1 MNGEDKIKCNFKD
14 IIILVYI
21 FCVNEQKVVVNAHK
35 KEDGLIYILEWTDS
49 RLEPFRFMAMGQRA
63 FTFRECEYQNCY
75 ITDDIEYFEDIT
87 DFDVLL
93 MNVKCLNETFSLPY
107 KRSRHQKYVF
117 VALESSAN
125 FPLDDKYNN
134 VFNLTWTYKLDSDAP
149 LGYIIVKDKYGEKIG
164 PKKDM
169 HWLDITK
176 MKPIGK
182 YIKRKLR
189 NKNTAA
195 AWFVSNCNAKNN
207 RTKYINKLLRELSLL
222 GHGIDIYGDCGKF
235 NCTRDDM
242 VQQCFAKIEADFY
255 FYLAFE
261 NSFCEDY
268 VTEKILNALEHFSV
282 PVVYG
287 GANYSRCVLSETK
300 FYNNI

>member
-1 MNGEDKIKCNFKD
+1 MNGKEDKNKCNLKD
-14 IIILVYI
+14 ITIIIVYM
-21 FCVNEQKVVVNAHK
+21 FYVNEPKNFVNGHK

-63 FTFRECEYQNCY
+63 FVFRECAYQNCFV
-75 ITDDIEYFEDIT
+75 TDDIEYFDDIT

-93 MNVKCLNETFSLPY
+93 MNVKCLNETFNFPH
-107 KRSRHQKYVF
+107 KRKRRQKYVF

-125 FPLDDKYNN
+125 FPLGNKFNN
-134 VFNLTWTYKLDSDAP
+134 VFNLTWTYKLDSDAR
-149 LGYIIVKDKYGEKIG
+149 LGYIIVRDRYGEKIG

-169 HWLDITK
+169 HWLDINK

-195 AWFVSNCNAKNN
+195 AWFVSNCNATNN
-207 RTKYINKLLRELSLL
+207 RSNYIDKLSTELSLL
-222 GHGIDIYGDCGKF
+222 ELSIDIYGDCGNY

-242 VQQCFAKIEADFY
+242 VQQCFAKIETDFY

-287 GANYSRCVLSETK
+287 GGNYTRYVL
-300 FYNNI
+300 

>member
-1 MNGEDKIKCNFKD
+1 MNGKEYKTKCNLKD
-14 IIILVYI
+14 ITIIIVYI
-21 FCVNEQKVVVNAHK
+21 FCVNEQKILVNGHK
-35 KEDGLIYILEWTDS
+35 KEDGIVYILEWTDS

-63 FTFRECEYQNCY
+63 FTFRECAYQNCFV
-75 ITDDIEYFEDIT
+75 TDDADYFEDIT

-93 MNVKCLNETFSLPY
+93 MNVKCLNETFNLPH

-125 FPLDDKYNN
+125 YPLGDKYNN

-149 LGYIIVKDKYGEKIG
+149 LGYIIAKNEFDEKIG
-164 PKKDM
+164 PGKDM
-169 HWLDITK
+169 HWLDINK

-182 YIKRKLR
+182 YIKKKLK
-189 NKNTAA
+189 NKTIAA
-195 AWFVSNCNAKNN
+195 AWFVSNCKAKNN
-207 RTKYINKLLRELSLL
+207 RSIYIDKLAQELLFL
-222 GHGIDIYGDCGKF
+222 DHKMDVYGDCGYF

-242 VQQCFAKIEADFY
+242 VQQCFAKVETDFY

-268 VTEKILNALEHFSV
+268 VTEKILNALEHFAV

-287 GANYSRCVLSETK
+287 GANYSRYVL
-300 FYNNI
+300 